1 MVFSFMLLFLKVV
14 DLDAFRY
21 YSENGTSTILAPV
34 AAGTINGIIY
44 GFAMKLNGSIGY
56 KVKGPN
62 GNCIY
67 LPAAAYHSSPY
78 STILRGYV
86 CYWSSSLN
94 MDNCN
99 QAYCLHD
106 FIGTVNVEGV
116 LEPYCKD
123 RCLGYTVRAVAE

>member
-1 MVFSFMLLFLKVV
+1 MAKSKFYVV
-14 DLDAFRY
+14 WHGVEPGIYTDWDKCKQQ
-21 YSENGTSTILAPV
+21 
-34 AAGTINGIIY
+34 INGFEGAIY
-44 GFAMKLNGSIGY
+44 KSFATREE
-56 KVKGPN
+56 
-62 GNCIY
+62 
-67 LPAAAYHSSPY
+67 AEEAYHSSPY

-94 MDNCN
+94 VDNCN